1 MADPSVNDLKTLA
14 DTRAA
19 DAQYLLAG
27 GRHSAAYYL
36 AGYAIECGLKAIIAH
51 AFRAGVIPSKRF
63 VDKVY
68 THNLVEL
75 LSLAGLKNQLDAD
88 LDQSADLRAA
98 WSIVSSW
105 NEGARYEQIDPF
117 QATAMVDAV
126 VDGRSGVMQWL
137 KGHW

>member
-1 MADPSVNDLKTLA
+1 MAEPSVNDLKALA
-14 DTRAA
+14 DERAT
-19 DAQYLLAG
+19 DAEYLLAG

-36 AGYAIECGLKAIIAH
+36 AGYAVECGLKAVIAH

-105 NEGARYEQIDPF
+105 NEASRYELIDPF

-126 VDGRSGVMQWL
+126 VNGRSGVMQWL
-137 KGHW
+137 KRHW